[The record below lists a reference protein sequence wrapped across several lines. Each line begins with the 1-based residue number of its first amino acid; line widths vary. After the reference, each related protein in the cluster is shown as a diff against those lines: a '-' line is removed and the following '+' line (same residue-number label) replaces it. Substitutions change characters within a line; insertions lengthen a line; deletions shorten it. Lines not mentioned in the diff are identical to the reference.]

1 MLRGQDRADGR
12 RDRRDIWGELS
23 SGHRYLDFL
32 FFFFGAESVDD
43 EVGKQTNKITSHKK
57 DGRFKNQAQ
66 NELLTERN
74 ISKSSI
80 LKILDFF

>member
-1 MLRGQDRADGR
+1 MGGTELRAQIFG
-12 RDRRDIWGELS
+12 
-23 SGHRYLDFL
+23 L
-32 FFFFGAESVDD
+32 FVFFFGAESVDD

-80 LKILDFF
+80 LKILDFFLTCSVPF